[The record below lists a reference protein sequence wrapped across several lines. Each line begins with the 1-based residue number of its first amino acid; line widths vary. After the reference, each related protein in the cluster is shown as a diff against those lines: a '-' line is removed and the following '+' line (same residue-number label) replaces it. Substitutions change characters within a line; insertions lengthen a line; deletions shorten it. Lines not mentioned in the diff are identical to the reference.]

1 MSDLIKIKTI
11 SQVHNFFGIEKPK
24 HPLVTLLELNNKFRQ
39 MGLSHIHYTSELY
52 QITFKSSNCPHIR
65 YGRNTYDYQEGT
77 LLFMGPGQTLQIDLD
92 EDDITSDYGSWAL
105 LFHPDLI
112 RKSELGKII
121 DKYAFFSYNVNE
133 ALHVSEEEKKLL
145 EDIISRIVKEYS
157 QNIDKHSQELIVS
170 QIKLLLDYCSRYYD
184 RQFHTRSNLNKD
196 IVVDF
201 EQLLKEYFNS
211 ENLSEKGIPLV
222 KYFSK
227 ALNLSSYYLSDLLKK
242 ETGRNTQEYIHF
254 YIIERAKT
262 TLLNSNNSVSQIAYD
277 LGFEYPQ
284 HFSKLFKNKT
294 GMSPKEYRKVN

>member
-211 ENLSEKGIPLV
+211 ENLSEKGIPSV

-294 GMSPKEYRKVN
+294 GMSPKEYRKIN

>member
-294 GMSPKEYRKVN
+294 GMSPKEYRKIN

>member
-170 QIKLLLDYCSRYYD
+170 QIKLLLDYCSRYYG

-294 GMSPKEYRKVN
+294 GMSPKEYRKIN

>member
-211 ENLSEKGIPLV
+211 ENLSEKGIPSV

-294 GMSPKEYRKVN
+294 GMSPKGYRKIN

>member
-11 SQVHNFFGIEKPK
+11 SQVHNFFGIEKPN

-294 GMSPKEYRKVN
+294 GMSPKEYRKIN